1 MTRKSNTKKPENALN
16 SDEKSSTLDSKPEK
30 LAKIIFRGIE
40 RYIKA
45 KNAQA
50 REKNHSK
57 VLDFSGERR
66 VNRDS

>member
-1 MTRKSNTKKPENALN
+1 MNKTIKAQSKKTRAT
-16 SDEKSSTLDSKPEK
+16 DSKPAQ

-45 KNAQA
+45 NQSQNRDKNQG
-50 REKNHSK
+50 KM
-57 VLDFSGERR
+57 LDFSSERR

>member
-1 MTRKSNTKKPENALN
+1 MTKTTKTQSKKAVSADTKPAQ
-16 SDEKSSTLDSKPEK
+16 

-45 KNAQA
+45 KQTQNG
-50 REKNHSK
+50 EKNYGK
-57 VLDFSGERR
+57 RLDFSRERR